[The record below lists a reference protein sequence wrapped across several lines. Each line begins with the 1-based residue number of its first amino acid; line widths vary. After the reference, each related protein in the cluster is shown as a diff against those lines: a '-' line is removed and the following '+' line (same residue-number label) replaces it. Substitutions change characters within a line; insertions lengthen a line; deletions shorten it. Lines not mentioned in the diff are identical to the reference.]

1 MSHPPSAGFL
11 PDLRADLRAFGAA
24 GMKEWR
30 LLRRYPTLFVGFLFW
45 PIALPLAYVFQAE
58 GYAGGQPAALDAF
71 AQRTGTIEIAGFL
84 FLGWATYMW
93 ISMILWGPGTSL
105 RNEQVR
111 GSLEALFMTPVSR
124 LVILFGP
131 VVSQIVWAL
140 WMFAVVGGALVIF
153 FGVTISP
160 LEALRALGVILVAVP
175 ALYGLG
181 ALFAAVVLRFGEVS
195 ALVQTVRGVF
205 TVFCGMTFP
214 IVILPEWARGV
225 ALGLPP
231 TYLIGDLRKVLLAGS
246 DLASLVPD
254 LAMLAALGL
263 ALCGFAVVA
272 FRRTERYARRG
283 GSLAQY

>member
-1 MSHPPSAGFL
+1 MSGAEL
-11 PDLRADLRAFGAA
+11 MADLRAFAAA
-24 GMKEWR
+24 GRKEWR
-30 LLRRYPTLFVGFLFW
+30 LLRRYPSLFLGFLFW
-45 PIALPLAYVFQAE
+45 PIALPLAYVYQAQA
-58 GYAGGQPAALDAF
+58 YSGGQQAAADAF
-71 AQRTGTIEIAGFL
+71 VQRTGTTEVAAFL

-111 GSLEALFMTPVSR
+111 GSLEALFVTPVSR

-140 WMFAVVGGALVIF
+140 WMFAVVGGALTLF
-153 FGVTISP
+153 FGFRLSV
-160 LEALRALGVILVAVP
+160 LEALRAMGIIMVAVP

-181 ALFAAVVLRFGEVS
+181 ALFASVVLRFGEVG

-214 IVILPEWARGV
+214 IIILPEWARAV
-225 ALGLPP
+225 ALTLPP
-231 TYLIGDLRKVLLAGS
+231 TYLIGDLRQVLLAGS
-246 DLASLVPD
+246 DLVSLIPE
-254 LAMLAALGL
+254 LAMLLALGIG
-263 ALCGFAVVA
+263 LCGFAIVA

>member
-1 MSHPPSAGFL
+1 MSAYGRWATV
-11 PDLRADLRAFGAA
+11 RADLRAFGAA
-24 GMKEWR
+24 GLKEWR
-30 LLRRYPTLFVGFLFW
+30 LLRRYPTLFAGFLFW
-45 PIALPLAYVFQAE
+45 PIALPLAYVYQAH
-58 GYAGGQPAALDAF
+58 GFAGGQPAALDAF
-71 AQRTGTIEIAGFL
+71 AQRAGTADIAGFL
-84 FLGWATYMW
+84 FLGWAAYMW

-140 WMFAVVGGALVIF
+140 WMFGVVGAALIIF
-153 FGVTISP
+153 FGMTLTPI
-160 LEALRALGVILVAVP
+160 EALRALAVILVAVP

-225 ALGLPP
+225 ALALPP

-246 DLASLVPD
+246 DLASLIPE
-254 LAMLAALGL
+254 LAILATLGI
-263 ALCGFAVVA
+263 ALCGFAVIA

-283 GSLAQY
+283 GSLASY